1 MKVFVIGGGGREH
14 CLVWKL
20 KKSKS
25 VKKIWCAPGNGGI
38 AQDAECV
45 NISPL
50 DLEGLVRFAYDN
62 KIDLTLVGPEAPLAE
77 GIVDIF
83 EKEKLCIF
91 GPKKEAAL
99 LEASKAFCKEMLKR
113 WKVLVPKFR
122 IFDSYEEALK
132 YIENESHP
140 LVIKADGLCAG
151 KGSVVCEDLETSK
164 KVLKE
169 IMLDRIFGD
178 AGKKVVIE
186 EFLEGTE
193 LSVLAV
199 SDGKNFVCFSPSQD
213 HKKIYD
219 GDKGPNTGGMGAYS
233 PTPFVTPQ
241 LFEEIKENIIKKT
254 LQGMYKDVT
263 PFKGVLYAGLML
275 TNLGVYVLEFN
286 VRFGDPETQSILPRL
301 KNDLLEIVIKSL
313 KGELENYKM
322 WWDEKKCICV
332 VLASKGYPLKYEKG
346 FEIKGLEK
354 FKDTEDIIIFHAGT
368 KKADSKF
375 LTNGGRVLN
384 VCALDKD
391 FKSTYEKVYRAVK
404 EIYFE
409 NMYYRTD
416 IAKKVIDKKV

>member
-1 MKVFVIGGGGREH
+1 MKVLVIGSGGREH

-20 KKSKS
+20 RKSKF
-25 VKKIWCAPGNGGI
+25 VKEIWCAPGNGGMT
-38 AQDAECV
+38 QDAECID
-45 NISPL
+45 ISPT
-50 DLEGLVRFAYDN
+50 DLEGIVRFAYDN
-62 KIDLTLVGPEAPLAE
+62 KIDITLVGPEAPLVK

-99 LEASKAFCKEMLKR
+99 LEGSKAFCKEMLER
-113 WKVLVPKFR
+113 WGVPIPEFR
-122 IFDSYEEALK
+122 IFEEYREALD
-132 YIENESHP
+132 YVESKFHP
-140 LVIKADGLCAG
+140 IVIKADGLCAG
-151 KGSVVCEDLETSK
+151 KGAVVCEDLRTSK
-164 KVLKE
+164 RVLKE
-169 IMLDRIFGD
+169 MMVDKIFGN

-193 LSVLAV
+193 LSVLAI

-219 GDKGPNTGGMGAYS
+219 GDEGPNTGGMGAYS
-233 PTPFVTPQ
+233 PAPFVTPQ

-254 LQGMYKDVT
+254 LQGMYKDVI
-263 PFKGVLYAGLML
+263 PFKGILYAGLML
-275 TNLGVYVLEFN
+275 NSSGVYVLEFN

-301 KNDLLEIVIKSL
+301 KNDLLEIVIKSV
-313 KGELENYKM
+313 KGELENYEM
-322 WWDEKKCICV
+322 RWDKRKCICV
-332 VLASKGYPLKYEKG
+332 VLTSKGYPLKYEKG

-354 FKDTEDIIIFHAGT
+354 FKNSEDIIIFHAGT
-368 KKADSKF
+368 KKIGSKF

-384 VCALDKD
+384 ICALDED
-391 FKSTYEKVYRAVK
+391 FESTYEKVYRAVR

-416 IAKKVIDKKV
+416 IAKKVIDLKV